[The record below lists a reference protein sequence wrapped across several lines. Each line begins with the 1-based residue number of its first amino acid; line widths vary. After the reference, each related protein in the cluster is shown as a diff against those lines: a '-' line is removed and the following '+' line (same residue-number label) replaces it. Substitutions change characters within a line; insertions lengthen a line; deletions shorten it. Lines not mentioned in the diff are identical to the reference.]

1 MSSAIIHQMN
11 ILPSTAGLSHA
22 GSKPMTTRVR
32 IVPAEQ
38 NSAPGKQLDAEERA
52 ALRKL
57 QARDAEVRAH
67 EAAHLGAAGGLAVSG
82 ASYTY
87 ATGPDGQR
95 YAVGGEVSIDTSKE
109 ATPEETAEKARK
121 IQAAALA
128 PANPSAT
135 DLRVAAKAALMGLQA
150 AAEATEADGAA
161 SATDDPEA
169 SQAGEERSAE
179 FSDTAPVPF
188 DFDRAEGSDPSQ
200 ETPEAEPAEGQ
211 LAPMSALAERVF
223 EHYFSSIEE
232 PGSFLAYA

>member
-1 MSSAIIHQMN
+1 MN
-11 ILPSTAGLSHA
+11 ILPSMPGMSHA
-22 GSKPMTTRVR
+22 GPSPMTTRVR
-32 IVPAEQ
+32 IVPAEE

-87 ATGPDGQR
+87 ATGPDGQQ

-109 ATPEETAEKARK
+109 PTPEETVEKARQ

-161 SATDDPEA
+161 PATDDPEA
-169 SQAGEERSAE
+169 SPAGEERSAE
-179 FSDTAPVPF
+179 FSDAAVELF
-188 DFDRAEGSDPSQ
+188 DFDQGKGSDPA
-200 ETPEAEPAEGQ
+200 PEMPGAPPEEGRA
-211 LAPMSALAERVF
+211 APMSALAERVF
-223 EHYFSSIEE
+223 ERYFAGIEE